1 MCPCVQILVTP
12 TSTYLFKG
20 WGGALCDFLSPNLS
34 LVTVSKGFSNILS
47 VSKPGTQA
55 ILKKVVNV
63 IWFERNIL
71 LKDTLEYHALME
83 DTDFV
88 HQPDVV
94 LKHLPRSRNTMH
106 GNMNYEVLDSVARIR
121 FALSIASK
129 SLFNHFIQRNTNS
142 VEGIQRLMTMINKLW
157 VELKEVFDLR

>member
-1 MCPCVQILVTP
+1 M
-12 TSTYLFKG
+12 
-20 WGGALCDFLSPNLS
+20 
-34 LVTVSKGFSNILS
+34 
-47 VSKPGTQA
+47 
-55 ILKKVVNV
+55 NV
-63 IWFERNIL
+63 ICFERNIL

-94 LKHLPRSRNTMH
+94 LKHLPRSRNIMH

-142 VEGIQRLMTMINKLW
+142 VKGIQRLMTEINKLW